1 MNKIDYA
8 LGMRVAYTLLTSGVK
23 TLNMDDFNDGLTS
36 VFAGKDLKL
45 KFNESEKLLDE
56 YFNKLKTDQEQE
68 FLKEGEDYMIENAKR
83 DDVVTTKSGL
93 QYKVIKEGTGKN
105 PTVHSRVRCHYTG
118 TLVDG
123 KKFDSSY
130 DRNQPAVFGLNQ
142 VIPGWTE
149 GLQLMKEGA
158 VYEFTIP
165 YKLAYGENGIPGVIP
180 PCATLIFKVELI
192 EVL

>member
-56 YFNKLKTDQEQE
+56 YFDKLKTDQEQE

-93 QYKVIKEGTGKN
+93 QYKVIKEGTGKS
-105 PTVHSRVRCHYTG
+105 PSVHSRVRCHYTG